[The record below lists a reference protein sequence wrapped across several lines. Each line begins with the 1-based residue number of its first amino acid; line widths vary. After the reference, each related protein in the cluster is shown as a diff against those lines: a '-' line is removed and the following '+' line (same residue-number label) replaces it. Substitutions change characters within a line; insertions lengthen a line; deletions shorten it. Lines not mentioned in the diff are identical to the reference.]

1 MKRAISESRFLKR
14 ANCIHDETSIG
25 RKYLILFRFRK
36 LLTRGMCCQVGPKS
50 ALLVGVCQ
58 LFGFMRASDDWE
70 QFYHLIQKAYP
81 KKGSTLLLSLPEAK
95 P

>member
-1 MKRAISESRFLKR
+1 
-14 ANCIHDETSIG
+14 
-25 RKYLILFRFRK
+25 
-36 LLTRGMCCQVGPKS
+36 MCCQVGPKS